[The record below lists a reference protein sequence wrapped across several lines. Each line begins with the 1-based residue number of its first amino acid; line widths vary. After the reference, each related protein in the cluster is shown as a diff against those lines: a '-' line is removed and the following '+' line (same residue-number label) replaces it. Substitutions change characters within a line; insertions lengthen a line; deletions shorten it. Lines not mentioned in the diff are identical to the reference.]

1 MNSLDILGPAW
12 VFSLC
17 PPLDLYFE
25 IRNEHVFKETES
37 GLDIISYLKILN
49 NMVVRHAPICGYD
62 I

>member
-37 GLDIISYLKILN
+37 GLDIYIIPQN
-49 NMVVRHAPICGYD
+49 T
-62 I
+62 